1 MSEGRWT
8 SRRGQRERGGRTG
21 FLNAEAPDPV
31 ALLREDR
38 ARAVERGDPMANLC
52 VLADD
57 GRPGEPEARTMVLR
71 DLEVLRTGRASGQSD
86 GVPGRL
92 GLGRKAPP
100 SRAADFVALE
110 PALSGPPSFGLFV
123 NSTSPKFRE
132 FHQSSTIVVV
142 VYLPS
147 LSVQYRLRCTLDQL
161 PEGLVRASW
170 QLRPSIP
177 KRMDWLYE
185 DHPQSSAITGR
196 RELLDLLAGSDPD
209 AAPESAVGFRLVAET
224 VERLDLA
231 TPDGVHDRRRYN
243 FDGQSWRE
251 EILVP

>member
-1 MSEGRWT
+1 
-8 SRRGQRERGGRTG
+8 
-21 FLNAEAPDPV
+21 
-31 ALLREDR
+31 
-38 ARAVERGDPMANLC
+38 MANLC
-52 VLADD
+52 VVATVDA
-57 GRPGEPEARTMVLR
+57 GEPEARTMVLR

-100 SRAADFVALE
+100 GRAADFVALE

-132 FHQSSTIVVV
+132 FRQSSTVVIV

-147 LSVQYRLRCTLDQL
+147 LAVQYRLHCSLEQL

-170 QLRPSIP
+170 QLRPPIP

-185 DHPQSSAITGR
+185 DRPQSSVIDSR
-196 RELLDLLAGSDPD
+196 DELVDLLHGPEPSS
-209 AAPESAVGFRLVAET
+209 APESAIGFRLVAES
-224 VERLDLA
+224 VERLDLG
-231 TPDGVHDRRRYN
+231 TEDGVHDRRRYT
-243 FDGQSWRE
+243 FDGQCWSE
-251 EILVP
+251 EVLVP